1 MNSEMNHSHRESELN
16 APESLRED
24 LSALYDRD
32 VSVPPE
38 LDQSIIRMARQ
49 RLAVRRKPRLSLRWA
64 WAGSAATAT
73 IILLV
78 FFVGRMPKRD
88 LAAPASRAPA
98 AIKEDFDGDG
108 RVNILDAFALAR
120 QIESSGEPD
129 REWDMNGDGTVNR
142 ADVDRLAMAAV
153 SLKRG
158 T

>member
-1 MNSEMNHSHRESELN
+1 MESKMKHPHHEAELN
-16 APESLRED
+16 APDELRND
-24 LSALYDRD
+24 LSALYEPG

-38 LDQSIIRMARQ
+38 VDQSIIRMARE
-49 RLAVRRKPRLSLRWA
+49 RLAVRGKPRLSLRWA
-64 WAGSAATAT
+64 WAGTAATAT
-73 IILLV
+73 VILLAV
-78 FFVGRMPKRD
+78 FALRTPKRD
-88 LAAPASRAPA
+88 LGAPVNRPPA
-98 AIKEDFDGDG
+98 VMKEDFDGDG

-129 REWDMNGDGTVNR
+129 RKWDVNGDGTVDR

>member
-1 MNSEMNHSHRESELN
+1 MNSEMKHSHHDAELN
-16 APESLRED
+16 APEELRND
-24 LSALYDRD
+24 LSALHESG

-49 RLAVRRKPRLSLRWA
+49 RLAVRRKPRLVLRWA
-64 WAGSAATAT
+64 WAGTAVTAT
-73 IILLV
+73 VILFVV
-78 FFVGRMPKRD
+78 FALRTPEREQRQATTD
-88 LAAPASRAPA
+88 APTR
-98 AIKEDFDGDG
+98 IQEDFDGDG

-120 QIESSGEPD
+120 QIESD
-129 REWDMNGDGTVNR
+129 RALSKKWDMNGDGKVDR